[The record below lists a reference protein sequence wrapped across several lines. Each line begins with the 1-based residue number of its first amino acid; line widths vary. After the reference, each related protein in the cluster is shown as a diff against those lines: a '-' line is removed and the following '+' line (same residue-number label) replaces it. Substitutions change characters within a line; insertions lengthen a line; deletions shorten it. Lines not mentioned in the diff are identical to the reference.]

1 MKQKLL
7 ILIFLISP
15 FISFAEITTEQE
27 KKISAH
33 IDKLITAGLEEKNIK
48 PNPLINDDVF
58 LRRVYLDVVGRIPTI
73 DEYNSFMNS
82 NDPNRR
88 DKIID
93 KLFDSKGYVSH
104 NYNYWAD
111 ALRAKLTR
119 GKTHL
124 DSYQLW
130 IKQSIDKNMPYDQFV
145 KELISAEGLLFQPG
159 NGKVGYYNRDQGML
173 EDNLSNTMQL
183 FLATSVVCAQ
193 CHDHP
198 YNRYTQMDYYK
209 LFAFIKGTK
218 LNYKSDLSLYP
229 KDEKGRLIP
238 SHKLKKMKVDEFGD
252 SMSKMGKGSGAPREK
267 RKIQRATFIAMN
279 HNGMGKINLP
289 DTYSYEDA
297 KPGEEIKAGVP
308 YAPEVNINYNSS
320 NGATKPLYQYKN
332 DEKTDYSTD
341 VNSRRYFA
349 DWITSRENPMFT
361 KTIVNRLWYRIWG
374 TPLVG
379 KLMDMK
385 EKSMGANPKLT
396 EFMIKVM
403 KEVNYDMK
411 KFMKVIVKSKSY
423 QRAKTQEEISYR
435 TYAFPG
441 PVMNRL
447 SATQVYDSILSLKL
461 SDPDSTVIVP
471 DFTENTAINH
481 YVTGKDLKVFKA
493 VHHDPKKYKQ
503 IIFKELKKQGK
514 TIQKYAGR
522 GSGRASELAS
532 SSPGSLLRIFGG
544 SSREIIDEAIKEANI
559 PQSLYL
565 MNDPEYSFSKTALA
579 KKISKLR
586 NSSDKVKMLYN
597 AVLTRQPTEKEQARI
612 NKYMADGLNIE
623 SIYWALINSHEFLL
637 RM

>member
-7 ILIFLISP
+7 ILILCISP
-15 FISFAEITTEQE
+15 FIAFAEISKEQE
-27 KKISAH
+27 VKLISH
-33 IDKLITAGLEEKNIK
+33 IDKLIDKGLQAENIK
-48 PNPLINDDVF
+48 PNAPISDEVF

-73 DEYNSFMNS
+73 EEYEKFINS

-88 DKIID
+88 DKEID
-93 KLFDSKGYVSH
+93 KLFASKGYVSH

-145 KELISAEGLLFQPG
+145 KELISAEGLLFKPG
-159 NGKVGYYNRDQGML
+159 NGKVGYYNRDNGML

-209 LFAFIKGTK
+209 LFAFINGTK
-218 LNYKSDLSLYP
+218 LNYKSDRSLYP
-229 KDEKGRLIP
+229 TDEKGRIIP
-238 SHKLKKMKVDEFGD
+238 SHKLKKMKKDEFGD
-252 SMSKMGKGSGAPREK
+252 DMGMKSKGSGAPREK

-279 HNGMGKINLP
+279 HNGMGKIILP
-289 DTYSYEDA
+289 DTYTEDDA
-297 KPGEEIKAGVP
+297 KPGQLVHAGVP
-308 YAPEVNINYNSS
+308 YGPEVNIDYNSS
-320 NGATKPLYQYKN
+320 NGATKPFYNYKN
-332 DEKTDYSTD
+332 DERTDYSTD
-341 VNSRRYFA
+341 VNSRKYFA
-349 DWITSRENPMFT
+349 EWITSRENPMFT
-361 KTIVNRLWYRIWG
+361 KTIVNRLWERLWG
-374 TPLVG
+374 TPLAG

-385 EKSMGANPKLT
+385 ESSMGANPELT
-396 EFMIKVM
+396 QFLIKTM
-403 KEVNYDMK
+403 KYVKYDMK
-411 KFMKVIVKSKSY
+411 QFMKIIVKSKAY
-423 QRAKTQEEISYR
+423 QRESTQEEVNYKK
-435 TYAFPG
+435 YLFQG

-447 SATQVYDSILSLKL
+447 SATQVYDSMLSL
-461 SDPDSTVIVP
+461 SHGNPDATVIVP

-481 YVTGKDLKVFKA
+481 YLTGKDLKIYKA
-493 VHHDPKKYKQ
+493 VHHDPKKYKP

-522 GSGRASELAS
+522 GGGRASELS
-532 SSPGSLLRIFGG
+532 STGPGSLMQIFGA

-565 MNDPEYSFSKTALA
+565 MNDPAYSFSKTALS
-579 KKISKLR
+579 KKVSKGG
-586 NSSDKVKMLYN
+586 NADEKIKILYS
-597 AVLTRQPTEKEQARI
+597 AVLTRQPTERELSRVK
-612 NKYMADGLNIE
+612 KYMADGLTLD
-623 SIYWALINSHEFLL
+623 SVYWTLINSHEYLL

>member
-7 ILIFLISP
+7 ILIFLIAP
-15 FISFAEITTEQE
+15 FLSFAELTKEQE
-27 KKISAH
+27 KKISDY
-33 IDKLITAGLEEKNIK
+33 IDKLINDDLQKNNIK
-48 PNPLINDDVF
+48 PNAPISDEVF

-82 NDPNRR
+82 QNPNRR
-88 DKIID
+88 DSIID
-93 KLFDSKGYVSH
+93 SLFESKGYISH

-124 DSYQLW
+124 DAYQLW
-130 IKQSIDKNMPYDQFV
+130 IKQSIAKNMPYDQFV
-145 KELISAEGLLFQPG
+145 SELITAEGLLFKPG
-159 NGKVGYYNRDQGML
+159 NGKVGYYNRDNGML

-209 LFAFIKGTK
+209 LFAFINGTK

-229 KDEKGRLIP
+229 KDSKGRIIP
-238 SHKLKKMKVDEFGD
+238 SHKLKKMKLDEYGMD
-252 SMSKMGKGSGAPREK
+252 MSKSKGSGAPREK

-279 HNGMGKINLP
+279 HNGKGKINLP
-289 DTYSYEDA
+289 NTYDYEDA
-297 KPGEEIKAGVP
+297 KPGQEINAGVP
-308 YAPEVNINYNSS
+308 YGPEVSINYKSS
-320 NGATKPLYQYKN
+320 NGATKPQYKYKN
-332 DEKTDYSTD
+332 DERTDYSTD
-341 VNSRRYFA
+341 VNSRKYFA
-349 DWITSRENPMFT
+349 DWITSTDNPMFT
-361 KTIVNRLWYRIWG
+361 KTIANRLWFRIWG
-374 TPLVG
+374 TPLAG

-385 EKSMGANPKLT
+385 ESSMGANPQLT
-396 EFMIKVM
+396 AFMIKVM
-403 KEVNYDMK
+403 KKVDYDMK
-411 KFMKVIVKSKSY
+411 AFMKVILKSKAY
-423 QRAKTQEEISYR
+423 QRAKTQDQVNYKTYR
-435 TYAFPG
+435 FQG

-447 SATQVYDSILSLKL
+447 SATQVYDSILSLQH
-461 SDPDSTVIVP
+461 SNPDSTVIVP

-481 YVTGKDLKVFKA
+481 YVTGKDLSVYKA
-493 VHHDPKKYKQ
+493 VQHDPRKYKP

-514 TIQKYAGR
+514 IIQKYAGK

-532 SSPGSLLRIFGG
+532 TGPGSLLQIFGG

-565 MNDPEYSFSKTALA
+565 MNDPKYKFHQTALA
-579 KKISKLR
+579 KKMAKV
-586 NSSDKVKMLYN
+586 NSTDEKVKMLYA
-597 AVLTRQPTEKEQARI
+597 AVLTRQPTEKELTRI
-612 NKYMADGLNIE
+612 KKYMADGLKID
-623 SIYWALINSHEFLL
+623 SVYWALINTHEFLL